1 MQARRENFVS
11 APPLVLERD
20 EQLAVLESALDRAAD
35 GTGSVALVCGEAGI
49 GKTTLVGLFEARV
62 EEAGVPLLR
71 GACDALRT
79 PRPLGP
85 LLDIARSA
93 GGRLQAIAEGEPKRE
108 RLFTAFLDLL
118 ERQSPSS
125 VVVVED
131 VHWADFATLD
141 LLTFLGR
148 RIGDVSALLI
158 LTFRDDELEPGH
170 PLRDVLGTLP
180 RDVVRRLPLPR
191 LTQTAVAELARQAG
205 RMPTDLYDLTSG
217 NPFYVTEVLAGADGP
232 QVPASVQD
240 AVYSRTRPL
249 ERPSRDVLDVVALAP
264 GHMER
269 WLLDAVID
277 PRVEDVQACV
287 GAGVLVSTGGDLAFR
302 HELARQAWR
311 RGMDEGRARELHG
324 GLFAALDSAAGVE
337 ATRLVHHA
345 AGAADADAIFRLA
358 PRAAVEA
365 VRLGAHREAAAH
377 YEAALEAAPEEL
389 PAAERAELLEAL
401 ARESYLTGANQRA
414 VSVLEEAIAIRH
426 RLGDR
431 RRESDDQRWLARLA
445 WFRGDDEAV
454 RMHVAAAIDVAE
466 PEGPSAE
473 LARAYGIRSQVLMC
487 AEENRAAIEWG
498 ERALSMAR
506 QARDTE
512 TEVHCLINIGCA
524 FLHQGDSAGRDRLD
538 EALDLARRHGLQ
550 DAEARVLTNL
560 AEIGV
565 DWRDVERAG
574 EDLETAIRFCGE
586 HDMDPYALC
595 MIATRALLRLWTG
608 NWTDAARDASLV
620 LDHPRAPAVDRI
632 PPLVVLGLLRTR
644 RGDPG
649 AREALDEVQRLA
661 VPTGE
666 QHRIAPVAAARA
678 EAAWLDGDPERI
690 VEEARPAF
698 ELALGRDNPW
708 FRGELALWLHRA
720 GALDEI
726 PENIA
731 EPFARRLAGD
741 PIGAAVAFE
750 KQGLPYERGI
760 ALTESDDDAAARQGL
775 RILLDFGAS
784 RVASAVAARLRE
796 RGVRSLPRGPRPA
809 TRRNVA
815 GLTPRQLE
823 VLELLAE
830 GLTNPEIA
838 GRLHISPKTVE
849 NHVSAVLA
857 KLEVGS
863 RTEAALR
870 AAELSI

>member
-1 MQARRENFVS
+1 MS
-11 APPLVLERD
+11 TPLVLERD

-35 GTGSVALVCGEAGI
+35 GTGSAALVCGEAGI
-49 GKTTLVGLFEARV
+49 GKTTLVGLFEERV
-62 EEAGVPLLR
+62 EEAGVPVLR

-85 LLDIARSA
+85 LLDIARAA
-93 GGRLQAIAEGEPKRE
+93 GGKLQAIAEGEPKRE
-108 RLFTAFLDLL
+108 RLFTAFQDLL
-118 ERQSPSS
+118 ERQRPTS
-125 VVVVED
+125 VVIVED

-148 RIGDVSALLI
+148 RIRDVSALLI

-170 PLRDVLGTLP
+170 PLRDVLATLP

-191 LTQTAVAELARQAG
+191 LSRSAVAELARQAG
-205 RMPTDLYDLTSG
+205 RLPTDLYDLTSG
-217 NPFYVTEVLAGADGP
+217 NPFYVTEVLAGGIGP
-232 QVPASVQD
+232 RVPASVQD
-240 AVYSRTRPL
+240 AVYSRTGPL
-249 ERPSRDVLDVVALAP
+249 ERRSKDVLDVVALAP

-269 WLLDAVID
+269 WLLDAVAD
-277 PRVEDVQACV
+277 PGVEDVQACV
-287 GAGVLVSTGGDLAFR
+287 EAGVLVSTGGDLAFR
-302 HELARQAWR
+302 HELARRSWR
-311 RGMDEGRARELHG
+311 RGMDEGSARDLHG
-324 GLFAALDSAAGVE
+324 RLFAALESATGQRPAVD
-337 ATRLVHHA
+337 ASRLVHHA
-345 AGAADADAIFRLA
+345 AGAEDADAIFRLA

-377 YEAALEAAPEEL
+377 YEAAIAAAPDEL
-389 PAAERAELLEAL
+389 AAAERAELLEAL

-414 VSVLEEAIAIRH
+414 VAVLEEAIAIRH

-445 WFRGDDEAV
+445 WFRGDNEAV
-454 RMHVAAAIDVAE
+454 RTHVAAAIDVAE
-466 PEGPSAE
+466 PLGASAE
-473 LARAYGIRSQVLMC
+473 LGRAYGIRSQVLMC

-506 QARDTE
+506 QAGDTE
-512 TEVHCLINIGCA
+512 TEVHCLINIGGA
-524 FLHQGDSAGRDRLD
+524 FLHRGDSAGRDRLD
-538 EALDLARRHGLQ
+538 EALKFARRHGLQ

-565 DWRDVERAG
+565 DWRDVEQAG
-574 EDLETAIRFCGE
+574 EDLETAIRFCAE
-586 HDMDPYALC
+586 HDMDPYMLC

-649 AREALDEVQRLA
+649 AREALDEVRRLA

-678 EAAWLDGDPERI
+678 EAAWLDGDSERI
-690 VEEARPAF
+690 VEEVRPAF

-720 GALDEI
+720 GALSEI

-731 EPFARRLAGD
+731 EPYARRLAGD
-741 PIGAAVAFE
+741 PIGAAGAFE
-750 KQGLPYERGI
+750 KQKLPYECGL

-775 RILLDFGAS
+775 RILLELGAR
-784 RVASAVAARLRE
+784 RVASSVAARLRE
-796 RGVRSLPRGPRPA
+796 RGVTNLPRGPRPV
-809 TRRNVA
+809 TRSNVA

-870 AAELSI
+870 AAELSL